1 MLYVSGSQ
9 GSTATLSSQIPRSR
23 RLRAFI
29 MDRIEQVFDK
39 LEVIT
44 VELDDKTLIKIAL
57 AAHEADMKLNDFIV
71 ELITRCVTVDEKIEN
86 G

>member
-1 MLYVSGSQ
+1 M
-9 GSTATLSSQIPRSR
+9 
-23 RLRAFI
+23 
-29 MDRIEQVFDK
+29 
-39 LEVIT
+39 IT